1 MHFVMS
7 PSGIPEN
14 RIVLVARGGRMD
26 PTLKRVNR
34 CACLGGRSPS
44 DPAALGGGGVRC
56 AFFSHPALQQI
67 KGGLKLSLGS

>member
-44 DPAALGGGGVRC
+44 DPAALRGRGRQLCVFLPSC
-56 AFFSHPALQQI
+56 IAAD
-67 KGGLKLSLGS
+67 